1 MVAVAPGPEPP
12 SHRGGGAPIHREV
25 LRDDSARKLQGLQRQ
40 RIARAKAQEARVLRV
55 QRAARAQIEDRKVV
69 VAPPCDKKLF
79 VLEPEHRTYEEHE
92 RRAKARGMVL
102 ATIAS
107 PEENLDARFPLD
119 KQTAFIG
126 AIRHGTGTGPG
137 AKHWRWADGAA
148 WGYANWARGEVFL
161 GTNRARIAGDGS
173 WHGVKADGS

>member
-1 MVAVAPGPEPP
+1 
-12 SHRGGGAPIHREV
+12 
-25 LRDDSARKLQGLQRQ
+25 
-40 RIARAKAQEARVLRV
+40 
-55 QRAARAQIEDRKVV
+55 
-69 VAPPCDKKLF
+69 
-79 VLEPEHRTYEEHE
+79 
-92 RRAKARGMVL
+92 MVL

-107 PEENLDARFPLD
+107 PEENLDARFPLN

-137 AKHWRWADGAA
+137 YRHWRWADGAA

-173 WHGVKADGS
+173 WHGVKADGSYPRKLPALYHTGTAVPAWMGERDARHQATKGAWMVERDAARASGSRGGCCAVA